1 MNTLKTTLSRCLA
14 TLFCTLFI
22 INSLSAQQN
31 SAYNQYI
38 QKFKSL
44 AIEQMQRHRIP
55 ASITLSQG
63 LLESA
68 AGKSTLAT
76 EAHNHFGIKV
86 GTGWTGPYIVKDDD
100 AKGEHFR
107 KYKTDAESYEDHSQF
122 LKKSR
127 YASLFQL
134 DIRDYKGWARGLKA
148 CGYAT
153 SPTYAENLISII
165 ENYQLYQY
173 DGYQSPTQ
181 QGGAVQLTPQEIF
194 FTTHPVQVCNGCYY
208 IILQPGDDLDTVAKM
223 AGKKKRKLLSYNDLP
238 KYAVP
243 DAGSVVYL
251 EKKKTRGD
259 KYFKGRPHVLQSGQS
274 LYDVAQMY
282 GIRLKNLYKIN
293 RFSEDYMPVVGQTIY
308 LY

>member
-1 MNTLKTTLSRCLA
+1 MKSTLNRCLA
-14 TLFCTLFI
+14 ALFCTLFI
-22 INSLSAQQN
+22 NYSLSAQQN
-31 SAYNQYI
+31 SAYNEYI
-38 QKFKSL
+38 QKYKSL
-44 AIEQMQRHRIP
+44 AIDQMQRHRIP

-86 GTGWTGPYIVKDDD
+86 GTGWTGPYVVRDDD

-107 KYKTDAESYEDHSQF
+107 KYKTDAESFEDHSIF
-122 LKKSR
+122 LQKPR

-134 DIRDYKGWARGLKA
+134 NIMDYKGWARGLKA

-153 SPTYAENLISII
+153 SPTYADNLISII
-165 ENYQLYQY
+165 ENYRLYQY
-173 DGYQSPTQ
+173 DGYQSSTQ
-181 QGGAVQLTPQEIF
+181 QGGVVVSTPQDIF

-208 IILQPGDDLDTVAKM
+208 IIMQPGDDLETVAKM
-223 AGKKKRKLLSYNDLP
+223 AGKRVRRLRSYNDLP

-243 DAGSVVYL
+243 VAGDVIYL
-251 EKKKTRGD
+251 EKKKTRAD
-259 KYFKGRPHVLQSGQS
+259 KYYKGRPHVLQPGQS

-282 GIRLKNLYKIN
+282 GIRLKSLYRIN
-293 RFSEDYMPVVGQTIY
+293 RFAEDYMPQVGQTIY